1 MDYNYGEIWCSGY
14 AIVFESSQIASW
26 PQDLDIK
33 PLLCALDEEGSLLDL
48 GDVMTQRKP
57 ERIAIVGSNLID
69 MLLYARL
76 AKNYSDSDVRIISV
90 IDQDSLT
97 YINKKEFEKTFGH
110 LIDRVFLPICQ
121 GL

>member
-1 MDYNYGEIWCSGY
+1 
-14 AIVFESSQIASW
+14 
-26 PQDLDIK
+26 
-33 PLLCALDEEGSLLDL
+33 
-48 GDVMTQRKP
+48 MTQRKP

-97 YINKKEFEKTFGH
+97 YIKRNSRRLSG
-110 LIDRVFLPICQ
+110 I
-121 GL
+121 

>member
-76 AKNYSDSDVRIISV
+76 AKNYGDSDVRIISV

-97 YINKKEFEKTFGH
+97 YINKRNSRRLSG
-110 LIDRVFLPICQ
+110 I
-121 GL
+121 